1 MEGRA
6 KATAKAGGRGRGR
19 GPGQEATSL
28 ARLDSE
34 LAPDSV
40 SRESPESKRRPP
52 HLGISETTQ
61 GANPLALSPRGWLYE
76 HVFEK
81 CLY

>member
-1 MEGRA
+1 MGGRA
-6 KATAKAGGRGRGR
+6 KAAAKAGGRGRGR
-19 GPGQEATSL
+19 GQEATSL

-40 SRESPESKRRPP
+40 SRESPESKRRLPQ
-52 HLGISETTQ
+52 LGISETTQ

>member
-28 ARLDSE
+28 ARLDSK

-40 SRESPESKRRPP
+40 SRESPESKRRLPSARNP
-52 HLGISETTQ
+52 RNNPRSLPLGIV
-61 GANPLALSPRGWLYE
+61 ANGLAL
-76 HVFEK
+76 
-81 CLY
+81 